1 MERITKREMLL
12 VKNALAFA
20 AGTLVKEM
28 SPDTPVD
35 ELFFDF
41 ITCFAENEFS
51 NFCECHDIHEVVVED
66 Y

>member
-1 MERITKREMLL
+1 MERITEREMLL
-12 VKNALAFA
+12 VENALAFA
-20 AGTLVKEM
+20 AATLVKELD
-28 SPDTPVD
+28 PDTPVY

-41 ITCFAENEFS
+41 ITCFAESEFP